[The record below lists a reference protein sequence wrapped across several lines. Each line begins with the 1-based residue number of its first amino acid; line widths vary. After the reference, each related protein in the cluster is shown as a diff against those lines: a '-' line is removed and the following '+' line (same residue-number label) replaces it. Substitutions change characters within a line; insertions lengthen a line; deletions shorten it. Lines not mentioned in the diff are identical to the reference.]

1 MNLIGF
7 VQALLVNIGII
18 AGLDNPQYKVTPA
31 GFLQMLLEN
40 PTTARISN
48 AKNIR
53 AGMERELK
61 VRYMQRGLES
71 DVTDIDDC
79 ETPIT
84 PEWKETSIG
93 RPLFSKIGIFIS
105 DTDMRKYQDEATRT
119 LAAGT
124 PSAPLMVAL
133 YETLLVKLQG
143 LIQKIDG
150 NLLSAQT
157 TKWGINAVTGAATAQ
172 AIKFSNTPS
181 MNDGIVKLL
190 SDYQLNEMYDAPM
203 IVGNGAVMNYNL
215 LQTLKKGTD
224 VGGFG
229 SNMTFKPYLD
239 IASISKWGAN
249 HFGVFTPGLIGL
261 VDFNK
266 NVGEFSGVKGGSMF
280 FTIPVPVQLANGILS
295 TLIFDAQLKYED
307 CPIFDENNVKVA
319 DRGWKL
325 LLSKSYG
332 LFNAPSDM
340 FATGDRLAGVNGSF
354 HYTGTTQDGTI
365 VAPAAGS
372 IWPNT

>member
-7 VQALLVNIGII
+7 VQALLVNIGVI
-18 AGLDNPQYKVTPA
+18 AGIDNPQYKVTPA

-40 PTTARISN
+40 PTTAKISN
-48 AKNIR
+48 AKDIR
-53 AGMERELK
+53 NGMERELK

-93 RPLFSKIGIFIS
+93 RPLFSKIGIYIS
-105 DTDMRKYQDEATRT
+105 DEDMRKYQNEASQT

-133 YETLLVKLQG
+133 YETILVKLQG

-150 NLLSAQT
+150 NLLSAQAT
-157 TKWGINAVTGAATAQ
+157 RWGINAVTGANTAQ
-172 AIKFSNTPS
+172 TITFSNTPM

-190 SDYQLNEMYDAPM
+190 SDYQMNEMYDMPM
-203 IVGNGAVMNYNL
+203 IVGNGAVMNYNA
-215 LQTLKKGTD
+215 LQSLKSGND
-224 VGGFG
+224 IGGFG
-229 SNMTFKPYLD
+229 SNRTFRPYMD
-239 IASISKWGAN
+239 IASIGKWGAN
-249 HFGVFTPGLIGL
+249 HFGVFTPGLIGF

-266 NVGEFSGVKGGSMF
+266 NVGTFAGDKGGAMF
-280 FTIPVPVQLANGILS
+280 FTIPVPVQLANGTLS
-295 TLIFDAQLKYED
+295 SLVFDAQLWYEK
-307 CPIFDENNVKVA
+307 CPIFDDGGNKIA

-325 LLSKSYG
+325 LLSKPYG

-354 HYTGTTQDGTI
+354 HYIGSTQDGTI
-365 VAPAAGS
+365 VAPATGS
-372 IWPNT
+372 IWANT